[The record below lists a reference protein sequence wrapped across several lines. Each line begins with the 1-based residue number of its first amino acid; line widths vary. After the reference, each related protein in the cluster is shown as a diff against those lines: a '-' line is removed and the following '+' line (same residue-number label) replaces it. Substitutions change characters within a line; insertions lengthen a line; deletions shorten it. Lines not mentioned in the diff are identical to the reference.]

1 MPIMARSAKILVFFV
16 SEKAQKQRS
25 FQAMKNV
32 AFDPKIKFDLTGK
45 SALVIGGNGALGS
58 AGARALGLA
67 GCKVTIADRDQDSID
82 AVVADITA
90 AGGKAAGVYEWPDS
104 EKGAQAIVD
113 GAVEAFGRLDLMFV
127 ASGTNEVEMIE
138 DFSYDRFRKVMDAN
152 LDGHW
157 FACQAA
163 GRQFA
168 KQGPGEDRY
177 KVVVISS
184 TRSKLGLPTGYTAY
198 CASKAGLDG
207 MVRALACE
215 WASKNINV
223 NAVGPGLFRS
233 AITEWMWSDEE
244 PGKSTR
250 ENMLSRVPIGYLAQA
265 EDMLGGV
272 LFLLSP
278 ASDYVTGQVLHID
291 GGYTA
296 D

>member
-1 MPIMARSAKILVFFV
+1 MNATAYDATKKFGLKDKSVLVV
-16 SEKAQKQRS
+16 
-25 FQAMKNV
+25 
-32 AFDPKIKFDLTGK
+32 
-45 SALVIGGNGALGS
+45 GGGGALGS
-58 AGARALGLA
+58 AAARALAGMGARLTLADKSADGLA
-67 GCKVTIADRDQDSID
+67 RTAD
-82 AVVADITA
+82 AVRA
-90 AGGKAAGVYEWPDS
+90 AGGEAALVEAWPQTQDDA
-104 EKGAQAIVD
+104 GRIVA
-113 GAVEAFGRLDLMFV
+113 GAVAAYGRLDGMLV
-127 ASGTNEVEMIE
+127 ATGTNEVALIE
-138 DFSYDRFRKVMDAN
+138 EFDYARYRKVIEAN

-157 FACQAA
+157 LACQAA

-168 KQGPGEDRY
+168 RQGPASDRY

-215 WASKNINV
+215 WGARHVNV

-233 AITEWMWSDEE
+233 PITEWMWSDKD

-250 ENMLSRVPIGYLAQA
+250 ENMLSRVPIGHLAEA

-272 LFLLSP
+272 IFLLSP

-296 D
+296 E